1 MNTYSLQEYP
11 KELQKKATLVQHFR
25 NSLEGN
31 SQENQRGGGRA
42 GVYLKKWMRT
52 KHAILF
58 RLSNKTI
65 EVVFEDKTEII
76 LNSQKR
82 EAVYVNKEGNW
93 ETFSLTA
100 ALTSNN
106 AEMTKRLKY
115 AKEVLTNVASSGS
128 RTGNSAANGVERKDR
143 VSLKDKGTLNSSPSA
158 RRLANEFKALQLN
171 TGQGFSVTLPSE
183 SNLYIWNISFEGPE
197 NSLYKGGL
205 YRAELIFSVNYPTE
219 PPLLRF
225 VTEMWH
231 PNIHPDGKACLGV
244 LKSAGSGAERWRP
257 RLSVEAVAVSVVAML
272 SEPSLSSPANVEA
285 AKEYK
290 ENYEGFKRK
299 VRKLAAKSVEKI

>member
-1 MNTYSLQEYP
+1 
-11 KELQKKATLVQHFR
+11 
-25 NSLEGN
+25 
-31 SQENQRGGGRA
+31 
-42 GVYLKKWMRT
+42 MRT

-82 EAVYVNKEGNW
+82 EAVYVNKEGSW

-106 AEMTKRLKY
+106 AETTKRLKY
-115 AKEVLTNVASSGS
+115 AKEVLASVVSSGS
-128 RTGNSAANGVERKDR
+128 RTGKLVDNGVERKNRD
-143 VSLKDKGTLNSSPSA
+143 SLKDKSALNSSSSA
-158 RRLANEFKALQLN
+158 RRLASELKALQQSA
-171 TGQGFSVTLPSE
+171 GQGFSVSLPSE
-183 SNLYIWNISFEGPE
+183 SNIYIWNISFEGPRD
-197 NSLYKGGL
+197 SLYKGGV
-205 YRAELIFSVNYPTE
+205 YRAELIFSVNYPHE

-225 VTEMWH
+225 LTDMWH
-231 PNIHPDGKACLGV
+231 PNIHPDGKACLAI
-244 LKSAGSGAERWRP
+244 LKSAGNGGQGRWRA

-272 SEPSLSSPANVEA
+272 SEPSLNSPANMEA

-299 VRKLAAKSVEKI
+299 VRKLAAKSVEEV